1 MFGVTGSWQHI
12 WRMKIPP
19 IVKNLLWRIGHNVL
33 PTWNILNSHRI
44 NCSAH
49 CYVRNDAAEDSLHV
63 LFLILDRYCF
73 LNNNNITDI
82 VFSILDRLDIR
93 LNKSSLALW
102 CGVFGSVEI
111 IKYGKIL
118 PKLLKRWENVT
129 ETVQTV
135 YERARHLITSWQN
148 AKNFQSLANIT
159 HSSSSDNGAN
169 QAWKDTSAT
178 STHLFHIPT
187 TWKLEYV

>member
-1 MFGVTGSWQHI
+1 ML
-12 WRMKIPP
+12 
-19 IVKNLLWRIGHNVL
+19 NLTPAEDFQDPEIKSLTYFTSLTNMEKCYR
-33 PTWNILNSHRI
+33 
-44 NCSAH
+44 NCS
-49 CYVRNDAAEDSLHV
+49 
-63 LFLILDRYCF
+63 
-73 LNNNNITDI
+73 
-82 VFSILDRLDIR
+82 
-93 LNKSSLALW
+93 KPQ
-102 CGVFGSVEI
+102 
-111 IKYGKIL
+111 K
-118 PKLLKRWENVT
+118 
-129 ETVQTV
+129 V